1 MFFENNISSENS
13 NYSYQNIL
21 YDLAIKNKYVEES
34 TNINEFYSNLGLEI
48 VKDIDIEDNIIKNI
62 NSRYKIGKKIKGI
75 NVILLEKKNDG
86 EIYINSYGKKKN
98 AKN

>member
-1 MFFENNISSENS
+1 MFFENNINSENS

-48 VKDIDIEDNIIKNI
+48 VKDVDIEDNIIKNI
-62 NSRYKIGKKIKGI
+62 NSRYKIGKKLR
-75 NVILLEKKNDG
+75 V
-86 EIYINSYGKKKN
+86 
-98 AKN
+98 